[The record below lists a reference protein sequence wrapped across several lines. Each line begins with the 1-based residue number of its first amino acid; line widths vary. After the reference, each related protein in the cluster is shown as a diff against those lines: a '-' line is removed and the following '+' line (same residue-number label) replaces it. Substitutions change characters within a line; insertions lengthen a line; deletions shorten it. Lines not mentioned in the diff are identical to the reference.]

1 MVFTYIREE
10 EELYNL
16 GGRDCGRAFYCEWRT
31 LAPSTYLS
39 WNPWHLHAQHGA
51 PVPEPRPGSVARHSL
66 ESALSI
72 CLCTKGT
79 RRRNARVFV
88 LLSSVPY
95 RIAASPAGVPRGR
108 FLHHCVPS
116 VSLPSLSFRPPLTEQ
131 GMSERVSL
139 HAETLSFGALSKLCL
154 LKDRIL
160 WMRHLGWTSEDLLK
174 TGTEN
179 HLG

>member
-66 ESALSI
+66 ESARSI

-95 RIAASPAGVPRGR
+95 RCVPGWSLFLPFWGSPGTFSSSLCPQCLPAFSFISATSHRAGNVRAR
-108 FLHHCVPS
+108 FLTCWNTQLWS
-116 VSLPSLSFRPPLTEQ
+116 SF
-131 GMSERVSL
+131 
-139 HAETLSFGALSKLCL
+139 
-154 LKDRIL
+154 
-160 WMRHLGWTSEDLLK
+160 
-174 TGTEN
+174 
-179 HLG
+179 